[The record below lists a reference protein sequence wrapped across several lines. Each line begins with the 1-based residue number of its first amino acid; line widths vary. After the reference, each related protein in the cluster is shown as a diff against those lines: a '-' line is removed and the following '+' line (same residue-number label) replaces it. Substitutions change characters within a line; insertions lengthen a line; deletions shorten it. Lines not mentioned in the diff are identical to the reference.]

1 MNKSVVITAILML
14 TLGLALGYFFSKPSM
29 KQTSEVAN
37 EKKPLFYR
45 SSMNPTVTSPVPAKD
60 AMGMD
65 YVPVYKD
72 EDEPMGNPGAI
83 SIDPA
88 MVQSIG
94 VRTAKAEL
102 KSFSRSVKA
111 VGRVDFNEQKIG
123 RLHPKVEGWI
133 EDIFVDRTGER
144 VETNQQLLSVYSPK
158 LVSTQ
163 QEYLLAL
170 ANLNIL
176 NKSPIA
182 EIREGARSLAT
193 SARERLVLM
202 DVPEHQIQ
210 ELEVSKKVKKA
221 LHIHSPVAGT
231 VVRIGAREGQYVSPK
246 TELFFI
252 VDLSDVWVY
261 ADVYDYEL
269 PWIAE
274 KDEVT
279 MTLASVP
286 GKIFKGS
293 VEYIYPYAEQKT
305 RTTKVRMVFDNP
317 ELLLRPDMFADIVI
331 ASDRQEHAVVIP
343 TEAIVRSGASPQVY
357 IQRAEGKFE
366 PRTVSLG
373 IEANGQI
380 AILDGLEAGEEVVTS
395 AQFLVDSESKLKEAT
410 NKMLE
415 IINSKRDKDSDGN
428 GTAPETMEMPKQDQT
443 ETSDAT
449 HEVMKMPAQ
458 NQSDHTDMSNDK
470 MELDKIDESNQEGMN
485 HDD

>member
-1 MNKSVVITAILML
+1 MNKSVVITAIVML
-14 TLGLALGYFFSKPSM
+14 TLGLALGHFFNQPSM
-29 KQTSEVAN
+29 QQTSEVAS

-45 SSMNPTVTSPVPAKD
+45 SPMNPTVTSPAPATD

-65 YVPVYKD
+65 YVPVFKD
-72 EDEPMGNPGAI
+72 EDEPTGNPGAI

-133 EDIFVDRTGER
+133 DGIFMDRTGER
-144 VETNQQLLSVYSPK
+144 VEKNQQLLSLYSPK

-170 ANLNIL
+170 SNLKIL
-176 NKSPIA
+176 NKSPIP
-182 EIREGARSLAT
+182 EIREGARTLAT

-202 DVPEHQIQ
+202 DVAEHQIK
-210 ELEVSKKVKKA
+210 ELEESGKIRES
-221 LHIHSPVAGT
+221 LHIHSPFAGT
-231 VVRIGAREGQYVSPK
+231 IVRIGSREGQYVSPK
-246 TELFFI
+246 TELYFI

-274 KDEVT
+274 RDEVT

-286 GKIFKGS
+286 GRIFKGS

-305 RTTKVRMVFDNP
+305 RTTRVRMVFDNP

-357 IQRAEGKFE
+357 IQRAAGKFE

-380 AILDGLEAGEEVVTS
+380 AILEGLEPGEEVVTS

-415 IINSKRDKDSDGN
+415 IINLKRDKDSDSS
-428 GTAPETMEMPKQDQT
+428 GTSAVEMEMPKQDQT
-443 ETSDAT
+443 NHRGAA
-449 HEVMKMPAQ
+449 HEG
-458 NQSDHTDMSNDK
+458 
-470 MELDKIDESNQEGMN
+470 IN